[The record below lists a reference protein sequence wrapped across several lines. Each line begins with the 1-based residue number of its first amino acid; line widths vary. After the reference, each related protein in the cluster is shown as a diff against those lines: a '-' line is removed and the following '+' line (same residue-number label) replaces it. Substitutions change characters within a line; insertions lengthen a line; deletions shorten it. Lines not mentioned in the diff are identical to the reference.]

1 MSILFRIIPLAMGAI
16 CIAFGLYVRTMSI
29 GSGYIVAGN
38 VLMALTAICIAL
50 FSTAA
55 TIIRQ
60 LIGKFNRAD
69 RIFLPILG
77 YAAGVITCICGIY
90 LFTFGKI
97 TDDIV
102 SGNVVFGVGL
112 IACCVATVAISSAKF
127 IMIPQNSENLTYKDV
142 PSDRYSN
149 SRYYSYFSIPV
160 IATAIAWIYAYILI
174 SRNTPPDFVSGHVM
188 VGLGLVCAS
197 LIALVGTVLRQVQNK
212 FGRRERWT
220 WSVFVGIMGSI
231 CIIWGIAIMIPY
243 SAVAVA
249 PGFVLIGLGMICYSI
264 SSKVILLASVWRRNE
279 PLANRIPLIP
289 VVTALSCLFL
299 SAFLFETSY
308 LNSNFFVPA
317 HIMVGLGAVCFTLF
331 AIVSILES
339 GTSKKSE

>member
-1 MSILFRIIPLAMGAI
+1 MGAI
-16 CIAFGLYVRTMSI
+16 CIAFGLYVRTMNI
-29 GSGYIVAGN
+29 GSGYIIAGN
-38 VLMALTAICIAL
+38 VLVALTSICIAL

-60 LIGKFNRAD
+60 LIGKFSRSD

-77 YAAGVITCICGIY
+77 YAAGLITCICGIY
-90 LFTFGKI
+90 LFTFGKVI
-97 TDDIV
+97 DDVV

-127 IMIPQNSENLTYKDV
+127 TMIPQNSENLTYKDV

-149 SRYYSYFSIPV
+149 SRYYAYFIIPM
-160 IATAIAWIYAYILI
+160 IATAMAWIYAYILL
-174 SRNTPPDFVSGHVM
+174 SRNTPPDFVAGHVM

-197 LIALVGTVLRQVQNK
+197 LIALVGTVLYQIQNK
-212 FGRRERWT
+212 FGRRERWA
-220 WSVFVGIMGSI
+220 WSIFVGIMGSI
-231 CIIWGIAIMIPY
+231 CIIWGIAIMVPY

-264 SSKVILLASVWRRNE
+264 SSKVLLLASVWRRNE

-289 VVTALSCLFL
+289 VVTALTCLFL

-308 LNSNFFVPA
+308 FNSNFFVPA
-317 HIMVGLGAVCFTLF
+317 HIMIGLGAVCFTLF

-339 GTSKKSE
+339 GTSKESE